1 MEMQKIILAIA
12 TSFLIS
18 VSRLGV
24 AEGVSAAK
32 RDIRVN
38 FSSLA
43 KSRLI
48 KMFCVTKGN
57 SFYHKDDVR
66 VFQDQRHLVDL
77 QTLRDLVKTI
87 VPLLK
92 GKDGMDGRNGKDGIE
107 GKDGMDRSNGKD
119 GIECP
124 RTFETPCHIKTLGE
138 LVKTIVFLLKG
149 KDGMYRRNGKDGI
162 EGPPGLPGPP
172 GPPGPQGLPAKER
185 HNTFTKDYFQMF
197 GNWSLTPSTSHVAD
211 GMHGDSSYIIIPRA
225 GRYFI
230 YCQLYFLE
238 EHSQP
243 AGFDIVVNG
252 LNIATKI
259 SQAGQSAYVGGV
271 FLMQELAA
279 ISVVTRGAG
288 IILGDP
294 ALTFFG
300 ATNV

>member
-38 FSSLA
+38 
-43 KSRLI
+43 
-48 KMFCVTKGN
+48 
-57 SFYHKDDVR
+57 DDVR

-107 GKDGMDRSNGKD
+107 G
-119 GIECP
+119 
-124 RTFETPCHIKTLGE
+124 
-138 LVKTIVFLLKG
+138 
-149 KDGMYRRNGKDGI
+149 
-162 EGPPGLPGPP
+162 PPGLPGPP
-172 GPPGPQGLPAKER
+172 GPPGPQGLPAKEGLKPSVHMATER
-185 HNTFTKDYFQMF
+185 GRIYFSEGQVF